1 MEKSIQP
8 SVCESGAPNAD
19 NSGESAEHNETEC
32 RERIERLNAVLE
44 SPDSVEDLYV
54 RSNSRMDGLHVALNL
69 QFHLTLKLHL
79 IPILFGQNCSI
90 RANFLTATPR
100 SCQQK

>member
-8 SVCESGAPNAD
+8 PVCESGAFNAD
-19 NSGESAEHNETEC
+19 NLGKSAEHNETGC

-69 QFHLTLKLHL
+69 QF
-79 IPILFGQNCSI
+79 I
-90 RANFLTATPR
+90 
-100 SCQQK
+100 